1 MNRFRLSP
9 RAETDL
15 AEIHRYIAQDNPPA
29 ADRFVGELF
38 DLFHL
43 LGRSPEIG
51 QARPEL
57 RPNLRSMFHGNYV
70 VVFYPVKNG
79 TENAAVVHGARDID
93 ALFRNV
99 QT

>member
-1 MNRFRLSP
+1 
-9 RAETDL
+9 
-15 AEIHRYIAQDNPPA
+15 
-29 ADRFVGELF
+29 
-38 DLFHL
+38 
-43 LGRSPEIG
+43 
-51 QARPEL
+51 
-57 RPNLRSMFHGNYV
+57 MFHGNYV